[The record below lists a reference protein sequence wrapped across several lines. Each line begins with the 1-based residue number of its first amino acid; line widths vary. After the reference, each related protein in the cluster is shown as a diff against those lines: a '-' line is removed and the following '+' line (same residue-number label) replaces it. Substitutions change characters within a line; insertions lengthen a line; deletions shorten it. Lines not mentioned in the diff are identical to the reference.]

1 MVCLLVK
8 DGRNFFDFR
17 NNYPP
22 FTVLMNDAAHVRTNK
37 GRKAGARSCFQDGL
51 EMENLPAE
59 IKAKIREP
67 ALILATAL
75 GLFVIVYGLVF
86 MLQPE
91 TAADSMPE
99 PLISAVAGTAA
110 PTPVG
115 RAKAGAGLFARNCA
129 DCHGDDAKGNEGPS
143 LYDLTRSDARIS
155 TIIKEGV
162 KGEMPRFVSKFN
174 DEDIQ
179 SLIAFL
185 RSLRS

>member
-1 MVCLLVK
+1 
-8 DGRNFFDFR
+8 
-17 NNYPP
+17 
-22 FTVLMNDAAHVRTNK
+22 
-37 GRKAGARSCFQDGL
+37 
-51 EMENLPAE
+51 MENLPAE

-67 ALILATAL
+67 VLILATAL

-99 PLISAVAGTAA
+99 PLIGTVAGTPT

-115 RAKAGAGLFARNCA
+115 LAKAGAGLFARNCA

-162 KGEMPRFVSKFN
+162 KGEMPRFASKFN
-174 DEDIQ
+174 DEDVQ

-185 RSLRS
+185 RTLRS